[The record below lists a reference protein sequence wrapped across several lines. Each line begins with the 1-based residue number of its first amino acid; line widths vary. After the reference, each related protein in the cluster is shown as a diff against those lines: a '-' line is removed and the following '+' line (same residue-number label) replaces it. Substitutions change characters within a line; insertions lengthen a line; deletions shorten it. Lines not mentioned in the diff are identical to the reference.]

1 MKLNN
6 VSRKTVCFGLYIDK
20 TYVPHVFSES
30 PLNTDTRIIRTLWHV
45 PLVSVLTGFHCTCML
60 LSRPQSVT
68 ERPTEIPIAVYCVH
82 QNYVC
87 YKFVNIL
94 LNTSLDSGSE
104 INKQGRVTYPVFT
117 SFYFGAEHLEK

>member
-1 MKLNN
+1 
-6 VSRKTVCFGLYIDK
+6 
-20 TYVPHVFSES
+20 
-30 PLNTDTRIIRTLWHV
+30 
-45 PLVSVLTGFHCTCML
+45 ML

-104 INKQGRVTYPVFT
+104 INKQGRVTYPVIT